1 MGAVAIHEAAHLGAM
16 VLLGER
22 VSEASLSA
30 LGLRVIHDRETV
42 LSDTR
47 QAVVSLAGPAANW
60 LCWGA
65 AACLGYGGASFARV
79 SLALALVHS
88 LPAEPLDGGLAL
100 RYLLRPMVGEQGAE
114 RISRITSAV
123 LLFPVA
129 VLGFLLLLHTKYNY
143 TLLLMSI
150 YLMLYLVLGWDYTQP

>member
-1 MGAVAIHEAAHLGAM
+1 MVVM

-30 LGLRVIHDRETV
+30 LGLRVIHDRETA
-42 LSDTR
+42 LPDIR
-47 QAVVSLAGPAANW
+47 QAAVSLAGPAANW

-65 AACLGYGGASFARV
+65 AVLFGYKSASFARV

-88 LPAEPLDGGLAL
+88 LPVEPLDGGLAL
-100 RYLLRPMVGEQGAE
+100 RYLLRPIVGGQGAE

-123 LLFPVA
+123 LLFPFA

-143 TLLLMSI
+143 TLLLMSV
-150 YLMLYLVLGWDYTQP
+150 YLMMYLVLGWDYTQP